1 MTTIAFDGKTIA
13 ADTMNQD
20 GHGLKDY
27 ASKLLIGKNLIVGGA
42 GERHKINNW
51 WRKVK
56 GMGVAE
62 ILDYGYPTYHPE
74 TDNSAIMLVDTVT
87 LKCYKLG
94 ASEFVLCSRG
104 FHAIGSGR
112 DFALA
117 AMHMGHSAKK
127 AVQVAMEFDAGTG
140 GEIEVVKLS

>member
-1 MTTIAFDGKTIA
+1 MTTIAFDGSTIA

-27 ASKLLIGKNLIVGGA
+27 ASKLMIGKNLVIGGA
-42 GERHKINNW
+42 GERHKIRNW
-51 WRKVK
+51 WLKVK
-56 GMGVAE
+56 GMGVGE
-62 ILDYGYPTYHPE
+62 ILDYGYPDFHPD
-74 TDNSAIMLVDTVT
+74 DNNQAIMLVDAAT

-104 FHAIGSGR
+104 FHAVGSGR
-112 DFALA
+112 DYALA
-117 AMHMGHSAKK
+117 ALHMGRSAQQ
-127 AVQVAMEFDAGTG
+127 AVNVATEFDAGTG

>member
-1 MTTIAFDGKTIA
+1 MTTIAFDGFSIA

-27 ASKLLIGKNLIVGGA
+27 ASKLLIGKNLIAGGA
-42 GERHKINNW
+42 GERHKISAW
-51 WRKVK
+51 WMKVK
-56 GMGVAE
+56 DMRISE
-62 ILDYGYPTYHPE
+62 ILDHGYPTYHPD
-74 TDNSAIMLVDTVT
+74 TDNSAIMLVDAVT

-94 ASEFVLCSRG
+94 ASEFMLCSRG

-117 AMHMGHSAKK
+117 ALHMGHSAKD

-140 GEIEVVKLS
+140 GEIEVVKL

>member
-1 MTTIAFDGKTIA
+1 MTTVAFDGQTIA
-13 ADTMNQD
+13 ADTMHQD

-27 ASKLLIGKNLIVGGA
+27 ASKLMIGKNLIVGGA
-42 GERHKINNW
+42 GESHKIGDW

-56 GMGVAE
+56 GMGVSE
-62 ILDYGYPTYHPE
+62 ILDYGYPTYDPD
-74 TDNSAIMLVDTVT
+74 TDNSAIMLVDAVT

-94 ASEFVLCSRG
+94 ASEFAVCGRG

-117 AMHMGHSAKK
+117 AMHMGQSAKK
-127 AVQVAMEFDAGTG
+127 AVEVAMEFDAGTG
-140 GEIEVVKLS
+140 GEIEVVKLA